1 MILSLKTSMLNSVK
15 EKINS
20 DEPLHVI
27 VIWKSSGWTLTYE
40 LYVLA
45 LTLKVIT
52 DSVIPMKEVFM
63 ILTIEDG
70 SFSFVAA
77 DGSRTPSLLTSIIS

>member
-1 MILSLKTSMLNSVK
+1 M
-15 EKINS
+15 
-20 DEPLHVI
+20 
-27 VIWKSSGWTLTYE
+27 
-40 LYVLA
+40 LA

-63 ILTIEDG
+63 ILTVEDG